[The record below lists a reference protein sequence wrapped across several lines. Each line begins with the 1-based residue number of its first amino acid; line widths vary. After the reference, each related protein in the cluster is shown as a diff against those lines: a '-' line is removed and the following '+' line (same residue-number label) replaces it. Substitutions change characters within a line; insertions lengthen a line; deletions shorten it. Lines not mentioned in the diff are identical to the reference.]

1 MTADENRRQT
11 GLCAVGSRCVLQLCH
26 WWAVEWKKPNNKTLE
41 LKVEREHE
49 CRPSFLLHTLGP
61 SLLASFLSEWH
72 FCNDP
77 VWAPRGP
84 ASISSWAYCTPQA
97 ERMPDVPHIYIGP
110 LNVNTDNSAWWGEE
124 ASCRLFCCVR
134 SPGGRFQAHQRFVR
148 HTLFASAMDVAD
160 LWVKHHSI

>member
-1 MTADENRRQT
+1 MTADENRR
-11 GLCAVGSRCVLQLCH
+11 CVPQLCH
-26 WWAVEWKKPNNKTLE
+26 WRAVEWKKPNNKTLE
-41 LKVEREHE
+41 LNVEREHE
-49 CRPSFLLHTLGP
+49 CRPSFLLPSSPPLLHTPGP
-61 SLLASFLSEWH
+61 SLLASFLLEWH

-110 LNVNTDNSAWWGEE
+110 LNVNTDNSAWWEEE

-134 SPGGRFQAHQRFVR
+134 PPGGRFQAHQRFVR
-148 HTLFASAMDVAD
+148 HTLVFCQRDGCCRLAG
-160 LWVKHHSI
+160 